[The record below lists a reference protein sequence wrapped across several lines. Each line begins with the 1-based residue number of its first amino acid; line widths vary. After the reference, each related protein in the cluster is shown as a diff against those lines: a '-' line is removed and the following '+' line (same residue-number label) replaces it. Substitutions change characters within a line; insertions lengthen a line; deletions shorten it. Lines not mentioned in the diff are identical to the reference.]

1 MSEEHTNGRW
11 WTTSVSRRNVLRGGL
26 IGGAGL
32 AAAALIGCG
41 DDDDDAPAPAPAATP
56 APTAAPTEAPTA
68 AATEAPTPTATPR
81 GAPTRITPAPTE
93 APTPP
98 PEPDAGMLAAPGE
111 PKRGGSVVTSFWARL
126 PNFDLFHGGHRGIM
140 SQAYDT
146 VTRLSPLDGL
156 KTVIPALATT
166 WESSPD
172 GLLYTFTIRDGVQF
186 HDGTPMTSEDVAM
199 SIRRH
204 MALGEFTTVET
215 GFPSRY
221 SGGFAY
227 VGSANAADESTVRV
241 GMKSPR
247 GYFLQMLSAP
257 QVGVYSEQHIKVN
270 PVDMAATPAP
280 GTGPFIFQEH
290 RTEELTRF
298 TANPNYWNPE
308 LPYIDE
314 LTMLHTVQW
323 ADRANFILGGQAH
336 YANIVPKD
344 FYTDRESFADKAG
357 VFQHDGTGASLTFF
371 LNNQKPPYNDE
382 RVRRAIFLAPNRPGL
397 IEVYSESMSL
407 AGSRWVSDSTYSA
420 TPFDQLQQIKGYRGE
435 DEEAITE
442 AKQLLAAAGFPDGFN
457 GGQIVTNTNQAHSEI
472 LAPAMQ
478 AELKKKLNI
487 DVIVDPRAGSGRTDQ
502 LNNGGPEGFDIVLTV
517 HFRAPV
523 ISEFVT
529 AWKDAIRTGGFRN
542 FGMYDNPEIDGLID
556 AIDEEQDTDAKLE
569 MYNRAFDILDQNPP
583 FYVVAFTKHNAMA
596 ANELMGHME
605 EVRGFTEEGTW
616 DLFWLDK

>member
-1 MSEEHTNGRW
+1 MRACCA
-11 WTTSVSRRNVLRGGL
+11 RR
-26 IGGAGL
+26 A
-32 AAAALIGCG
+32 
-41 DDDDDAPAPAPAATP
+41 
-56 APTAAPTEAPTA
+56 
-68 AATEAPTPTATPR
+68 
-81 GAPTRITPAPTE
+81 
-93 APTPP
+93 
-98 PEPDAGMLAAPGE
+98 E
-111 PKRGGSVVTSFWARL
+111 PKRGGSVVTSYWARL
-126 PNFDLFHGGHRGIM
+126 GNFDIYHGGHRGIM

-146 VTRLSPLDGL
+146 VVRLSPLDGL

-186 HDGTPMTSEDVAM
+186 HDGTPLTSEDVAM

-204 MALGEFTTVET
+204 MALGEFTTVES

-221 SGGFAY
+221 SGGFGY

-257 QVGVYSEQHIKVN
+257 QVAVYSEQHIKVN

-290 RTEELTRF
+290 RSEELTHF

-344 FYTDRESFADKAG
+344 FWTDRESFADKAG

-371 LNNQKPPYNDE
+371 MNNQKPPYNDE
-382 RVRRAIFLAPNRPGL
+382 RVRRAIFLAPNRPAL

-435 DEEAITE
+435 DDEAITE
-442 AKQLLAAAGFPDGFN
+442 ANQLLAAAGFPDGFN
-457 GGQIVTNTNQAHSEI
+457 GGLLVTNTNQAHSEI

-487 DVIVDPRAGSGRTDQ
+487 EVTVDPRAGSGRTDE
-502 LNNGGPEGFDIVLTV
+502 LNNGGPDGFDMVLTV

-529 AWKDAIRTGGFRN
+529 RVEGRDSHRRLPQLRDVRQPGDRRPHRRHRRGAGHRREARDVQPGVRHPRPEPSVLRRGLHEAQRDGRERADGSHGGDPRIHR
-542 FGMYDNPEIDGLID
+542 GGAPGTSSGWTSSPPDGCRSADNRQQPAGQRCGSTSP
-556 AIDEEQDTDAKLE
+556 AGCCSGS
-569 MYNRAFDILDQNPP
+569 R
-583 FYVVAFTKHNAMA
+583 
-596 ANELMGHME
+596 
-605 EVRGFTEEGTW
+605 R
-616 DLFWLDK
+616 

>member
-26 IGGAGL
+26 LGGAGL

-41 DDDDDAPAPAPAATP
+41 DDDDDEAPAPAPAATP
-56 APTAAPTEAPTA
+56 APTAAATAAPTEAPA
-68 AATEAPTPTATPR
+68 EATPTATPR

-126 PNFDLFHGGHRGIM
+126 GNFDIYHGGHRGIM

-146 VTRLSPLDGL
+146 ITRLSPLDGL

-166 WESSPD
+166 WESTPD
-172 GLLYTFTIRDGVQF
+172 GLNYNFTIRQGVQF

-199 SIRRH
+199 SVRRH
-204 MALGEFTTVET
+204 MALGEFATVET

-221 SGGFAY
+221 SGGFGY
-227 VGSANAADESTVRV
+227 VATSNAIDESTVSV
-241 GMKSPR
+241 GLKSPR

-270 PVDMAATPAP
+270 PVDMAAAPAP
-280 GTGPFIFQEH
+280 GTGPFVFQEH
-290 RTEELTRF
+290 RSEELTHF

-344 FYTDRESFADKAG
+344 FWTDRESFADKAS

-371 LNNQKPPYNDE
+371 MNNQKPPYNDE
-382 RVRRAIFLAPNRPGL
+382 RVRRAIFLAPNRPAL

-435 DEEAITE
+435 DDEAITE

-457 GGQIVTNTNQAHSEI
+457 GGLLVTNTNQAHSEI

-487 DVIVDPRAGSGRTDQ
+487 EVTVDPRAGSGRTDE
-502 LNNGGPEGFDIVLTV
+502 LNNGGPEGFDMVLTV

-542 FGMYDNPEIDGLID
+542 FGMYDNPAMDTLID
-556 AIDEEQDTDAKLE
+556 TIDEEQDTDAKLE
-569 MYNRAFDILDQNPP
+569 MYNQAFDILDQNPP

-605 EVRGFTEEGTW
+605 EIRGFTEEGTW

>member
-1 MSEEHTNGRW
+1 
-11 WTTSVSRRNVLRGGL
+11 
-26 IGGAGL
+26 
-32 AAAALIGCG
+32 
-41 DDDDDAPAPAPAATP
+41 
-56 APTAAPTEAPTA
+56 
-68 AATEAPTPTATPR
+68 
-81 GAPTRITPAPTE
+81 
-93 APTPP
+93 
-98 PEPDAGMLAAPGE
+98 
-111 PKRGGSVVTSFWARL
+111 
-126 PNFDLFHGGHRGIM
+126 
-140 SQAYDT
+140 
-146 VTRLSPLDGL
+146 
-156 KTVIPALATT
+156 
-166 WESSPD
+166 
-172 GLLYTFTIRDGVQF
+172 
-186 HDGTPMTSEDVAM
+186 
-199 SIRRH
+199 
-204 MALGEFTTVET
+204 MALDEFTTVET

-344 FYTDRESFADKAG
+344 FYTDRESFSDKAG

-371 LNNQKPPYNDE
+371 LNNEKPPYNDE
-382 RVRRAIFLAPNRPGL
+382 RVRRAIFLAPNRPSL

-420 TPFDQLQQIKGYRGE
+420 TPFDQLQQIAGYRGE
-435 DEEAITE
+435 DEESIAE
-442 AKQLLAAAGFPDGFN
+442 AKQLLSAAGFPDGFD
-457 GGQIVTNTNQAHSEI
+457 GGLLVTNTNQAHSEI

-487 DVIVDPRAGSGRTDQ
+487 DVTVDPRAGSGRTDE
-502 LNNGGPEGFDIVLTV
+502 LNNHGADGFDIVLTV

-529 AWKDAIRTGGFRN
+529 AWKQNIRTEASGNYGH
-542 FGMYDNPEIDGLID
+542 YSNPDVDSLID
-556 AIDEEQDTDAKLE
+556 AIDQEADVDAKLE
-569 MYNRAFDILDQNPP
+569 MYANAMDIMDQNPP

>member
-1 MSEEHTNGRW
+1 MSEEHKNGRW
-11 WTTSVSRRNVLRGGL
+11 WTTSVSRRNILRGGI

-41 DDDDDAPAPAPAATP
+41 DDDDEAPAPAPAAATAAP
-56 APTAAPTEAPTA
+56 AAATAAPAAATAAPTAAAARPTVVPTAAPTAAPTAPPLA
-68 AATEAPTPTATPR
+68 D
-81 GAPTRITPAPTE
+81 
-93 APTPP
+93 
-98 PEPDAGMLAAPGE
+98 DAGVLKAPGS
-111 PKRGGSVVTSFWARL
+111 PKRGGSVVTSFWGRV
-126 PNFDLFHGGHRGIM
+126 PNFDLYHSGHRGIM
-140 SQAYDT
+140 SNAYDT
-146 VTRLSPLDGL
+146 VVRLNPLDGL
-156 KTVIPALATT
+156 KSVIPALATT

-172 GLLYTFTIRDGVQF
+172 GLLYTFTIRDGVEF
-186 HDGTPMTSEDVAM
+186 HDGTPLTSEDVAM

-204 MALGEFTTVET
+204 MALDEFTSVET

-221 SGGFAY
+221 AGAFNY
-227 VGSANAADESTVRV
+227 VGSAEAADESTVRI
-241 GMKSPR
+241 GLKSPR
-247 GYFLQMLSAP
+247 GYFLQMLSGP
-257 QVGVYSEQHIKVN
+257 QVGVYSVKHIKDD
-270 PVDMAATPAP
+270 PVDMAATAAP

-290 RTEELTRF
+290 RAEELTRF

-314 LTMLHTVQW
+314 LTMLHTTQW

-344 FYTDRESFADKAG
+344 FYIGREEFKDKAG

-371 LNNQKPPYNDE
+371 LNNEKPPYNDE

-407 AGSRWVSDSTYSA
+407 AGSRWVSDSSYAA
-420 TPFDQLQQIKGYRGE
+420 TPFDQLQQTIGYRGE

-442 AKQLLAAAGFPDGFN
+442 AKQLLAAAGFADGFN
-457 GGQIVTNTNQAHSEI
+457 GGLLVTNTNQAHSEI
-472 LAPAMQ
+472 LAPGMQ

-487 DVIVDPRAGSGRTDQ
+487 EVTVDPRAGSGRTDE
-502 LNNGGPEGFDIVLTV
+502 LNNGGPEGFDMVLTV

-529 AWKDAIRTGGFRN
+529 AWKDAIRSGGFRN
-542 FGMYDNPEIDGLID
+542 FGNYNNPEIDSLID
-556 AIDEEQDTDAKLE
+556 AIDESGDVDEKLE
-569 MYNRAFDILDQNPP
+569 MYSQAFDILDQNPP

-596 ANELMGHME
+596 SNDLMGHME
-605 EVRGFTEEGTW
+605 EIRGFTEEGMW
-616 DLFWLDK
+616 DLFWLNK